1 MLCLMYMT
9 FYTLKDAYLL
19 SKEPLQQQNSRK
31 NWSKSASHMRI
42 VNTNQSLRSCL
53 FCFHNEYNS
62 CSYFDCVN
70 LMIKLKVCFCA
81 GLVNFSLLT
90 HIKNSIKIF
99 TGNISLHY
107 RKVQKYE
114 EGSLPNV
121 SMPAYTNF
129 LLLDGRWSICRWMW
143 YRHRVSW
150 R

>member
-62 CSYFDCVN
+62 WSYFDCVN

-90 HIKNSIKIF
+90 HIKVDKKLHQNIYWQYIIALQESTKIWRRKSSKRF
-99 TGNISLHY
+99 HASLY
-107 RKVQKYE
+107 QFSSSWW
-114 EGSLPNV
+114 SLEH
-121 SMPAYTNF
+121 
-129 LLLDGRWSICRWMW
+129 L
-143 YRHRVSW
+143 
-150 R
+150 